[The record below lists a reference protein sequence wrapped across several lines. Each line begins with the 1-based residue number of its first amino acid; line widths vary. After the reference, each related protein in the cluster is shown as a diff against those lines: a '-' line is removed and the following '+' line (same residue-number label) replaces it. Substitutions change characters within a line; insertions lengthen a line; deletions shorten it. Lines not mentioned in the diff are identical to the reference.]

1 MPPSLTGTLCL
12 VGGVGG
18 PLQFNFIPVFGIW
31 VFGISTRT
39 VEDYY
44 LSFTVQSQGT
54 IFHLLYVSPC
64 SLGAPVT
71 PLWPIRPMVW
81 TVKQVT
87 TTLSG
92 GICKYLLIR
101 EESWRFP
108 QQQQGGAHSDH
119 PQSFSLGRRAQVTY
133 NFSIHHKEFVGTL
146 QCKWFMG
153 LDPDY
158 DFFFSREPD
167 LGFTSV
173 ERLLPPYP
181 SNTPQSR
188 THRHRCIVTSL
199 SKFWDWA
206 SWQLLWFQREQR
218 FCEGSAWQS
227 SP

>member
-1 MPPSLTGTLCL
+1 MGWAVHCNLISFQSSP
-12 VGGVGG
+12 
-18 PLQFNFIPVFGIW
+18 GIW

-71 PLWPIRPMVW
+71 PIRPMVW

-119 PQSFSLGRRAQVTY
+119 PQSFSLGRRAQVTN
-133 NFSIHHKEFVGTL
+133 NFISIIKNL
-146 QCKWFMG
+146 LG
-153 LDPDY
+153 LY
-158 DFFFSREPD
+158 SVND
-167 LGFTSV
+167 LWV
-173 ERLLPPYP
+173 
-181 SNTPQSR
+181 
-188 THRHRCIVTSL
+188 
-199 SKFWDWA
+199 
-206 SWQLLWFQREQR
+206 
-218 FCEGSAWQS
+218 
-227 SP
+227 